1 MRYLTTC
8 LLLLWATTSGA
19 MNAWRWVDKDGVVHF
34 SDQPMPGADKVQI
47 KAAPKPGSV
56 VSPYRPSAAASES
69 EDGPRD
75 ANCQYTRGAVSGPS
89 KDEVFQAAD
98 AVTVAFQLRPGYRA
112 GDRIEALLNGQ
123 RITTWPDT
131 ATQFTLTGLAR
142 GTYTLSFKV
151 IGADERTLCTAAP
164 VEFHVQQPSLLTPGH
179 KAAPRS

>member
-56 VSPYRPSAAASES
+56 VTPYRAARSASES

-75 ANCQYTRGAVSGPS
+75 ANFQYTRCAVSGPS
-89 KDEVFQAAD
+89 NDEVFQAGD
-98 AVTVAFQLRPGYRA
+98 AVTAAFQLLPGYRV

-123 RITTWPDT
+123 RITTWPET
-131 ATQFTLTGLAR
+131 ATRSTLTGLAR
-142 GTYTLSFKV
+142 GSYTLSFKV
-151 IGADERTLCTAAP
+151 IAPDEGTLCTAAP

>member
-56 VSPYRPSAAASES
+56 VTPYRAARSASES

-75 ANCQYTRGAVSGPS
+75 ANFQYTRCAVSGPS
-89 KDEVFQAAD
+89 NDEVFQAGN
-98 AVTVAFQLRPGYRA
+98 AVTAAFQLLPGYRV

-123 RITTWPDT
+123 RITTWPET
-131 ATQFTLTGLAR
+131 ATRSTLTGLAR
-142 GTYTLSFKV
+142 GSYTLSFKV
-151 IGADERTLCTAAP
+151 IAPDEGTLCTAAP

>member
-56 VSPYRPSAAASES
+56 VTPYRAARSASES

-75 ANCQYTRGAVSGPS
+75 ANFQYTRCAVSGPS
-89 KDEVFQAAD
+89 NDEVFQAGD
-98 AVTVAFQLRPGYRA
+98 AVTATFQLLPGYRV

-123 RITTWPDT
+123 RITTWPET
-131 ATQFTLTGLAR
+131 ATRSTLTGLAR
-142 GTYTLSFKV
+142 GSYTLSFKV
-151 IGADERTLCTAAP
+151 IGPDEGTLCTAAP

>member
-34 SDQPMPGADKVQI
+34 SDQPTSGADKVQI

-56 VSPYRPSAAASES
+56 ASPYRPPRSVAEP

-75 ANCQYTRGAVSGPS
+75 ADFQYTRCAVSGPS
-89 KDEVFQAAD
+89 KDEVFQSTD
-98 AVTVAFQLRPGYRA
+98 AVPVSLQMLPGYRA

-123 RITTWPDT
+123 RVSNWPDT

-142 GTYTLSFKV
+142 GSYTLSFHV
-151 IGADERTLCTAAP
+151 IGPDERTLCTAAP
-164 VEFHVQQPSLLTPGH
+164 VAFHVQQPSMLTPGH